1 MIKAFRASMLT
12 LMAMVSFAMIANA
25 QTSPKAVPGISI
37 ANFGA
42 MDDILYRG
50 AQPTESDYKA
60 LAAFGIKTIVDLRND
75 EEPFA
80 KSAAEAA
87 GLKYINIPMNGVSA
101 PSDSDIETFLRV
113 VNDPASGKVY
123 MHCKAGIHRTGV
135 MGAVYRIS
143 HDGWDADKTL
153 TEMKNYQFSA
163 GLFHGALKS
172 FVPKYAAK
180 ILSQKTSTVAM
191 KTAAATSN

>member
-1 MIKAFRASMLT
+1 MLT

-60 LAAFGIKTIVDLRND
+60 LATFGIKTIIDLRND

-87 GLKYINIPMNGVSA
+87 GLKYVNIPMNGVSA
-101 PSDSDIETFLRV
+101 PSDSEIATFLKV
-113 VNDPASGKVY
+113 VNDPASGKIF

-180 ILSQKTSTVAM
+180 TLAEKANTVAM
-191 KTAAATSN
+191 KATAATSN